1 MRSGAERVWPGHRA
15 GRRVVPSG
23 PGYLTVYPCA
33 AGLPLASNL
42 NFAAGQTV
50 ANSATVPVGTDGR
63 ICVMTT
69 VATHLVVDFDELYV
83 TVP

>member
-1 MRSGAERVWPGHRA
+1 MRSGAERVWPGLRA
-15 GRRVVPSG
+15 ARRVVPIG

-50 ANSATVPVGTDGR
+50 AN
-63 ICVMTT
+63 
-69 VATHLVVDFDELYV
+69 VATHLVVDLAELYV